1 MKKQIITVLVLGAI
15 AAMPFSAAVSAAESA
30 QWRKYTTRAKQRV
43 AEEAAAKEEKDKE
56 AALARQKAEEVLS
69 NEPLWKRYTS
79 RGKAARE
86 ALAGKG
92 LTGEALELQTEKRL
106 HLKRPCSLKHR
117 PNPWRGE
124 KKWQPSQQR
133 KWMCPKKWRILSRKR
148 PKQNLW
154 RNRKSLPGK
163 SI

>member
-30 QWRKYTTRAKQRV
+30 QWRKYTTRAKQRA

-79 RGKAARE
+79 RGTRSAC
-86 ALAGKG
+86 G
-92 LTGEALELQTEKRL
+92 
-106 HLKRPCSLKHR
+106 KRPDWRS
-117 PNPWRGE
+117 PWNFNRRRG
-124 KKWQPSQQR
+124 
-133 KWMCPKKWRILSRKR
+133 CT
-148 PKQNLW
+148 
-154 RNRKSLPGK
+154 
-163 SI
+163 